1 MNKRLATS
9 IFVFV
14 VVLVFSVGAYS
25 AETEAPTEAPVPT
38 NTRDLEA
45 EAASSTED
53 ESASADEKKKKGGR
67 LRDPLDGKFD
77 LTAGS
82 KRGSGW
88 FPLAIPFNE
97 PALGAG
103 LVAALAYIHPQKDA
117 GGGGPDLSGGPPTVT
132 FGGGGATTN
141 GTWAAAAGHYHVFG
155 DDKARYLG
163 ALAAGSVNLTFY
175 GFGDVPSDKDDGLDF
190 TIDVVGTLQ
199 NFKFRIGGS
208 GFFLGLRYVFAATET
223 IFDLDVSDV
232 PLTGESNLAGLTA
245 LIEFD
250 NRDNIFTPS
259 KGLQI
264 DLDISWFNE
273 AVGSDFNFERVDA
286 SFRYY
291 LPIKKKFVL
300 GFRVDVDAAGD
311 DAPFYALPFVVL
323 RGVPIFRYLGNYAVT
338 LEIEPRYR
346 IDRRWSVLAFIG
358 QGRAAREWDQMSDA
372 EQANN
377 YGAGFRYL
385 IARKLGLGV
394 GFDVAVGPEETVPYL
409 IIGSAW

>member
-1 MNKRLATS
+1 MPS
-9 IFVFV
+9 D
-14 VVLVFSVGAYS
+14 
-25 AETEAPTEAPVPT
+25 
-38 NTRDLEA
+38 TRDLEA

-53 ESASADEKKKKGGR
+53 EPASADEEKKKRGR

-82 KRGSGW
+82 KGGSGW

-97 PALGAG
+97 PALGVG
-103 LVAALAYIHPQKDA
+103 LVAALAYIHPQKGA
-117 GGGGPDLSGGPPTVT
+117 SGGGPDHSGGPPTVT

-163 ALAAGSVNLTFY
+163 ALAAGSINLTFY
-175 GFGDVPSDKDDGLDF
+175 GFGDQPSDVDDGLDF
-190 TIDVVGTLQ
+190 TIDLVGTLQ
-199 NFKFRIGGS
+199 NVRFRIGDS

-223 IFDLDVSDV
+223 TFDLDVRDA
-232 PLTGESNLAGLTA
+232 PLTGESDLAGLTA
-245 LIEFD
+245 LIGFD
-250 NRDNIFTPS
+250 SRDNIFTPS
-259 KGLQI
+259 KGLEI
-264 DLDISWFNE
+264 DLEISWFNE
-273 AVGSDFNFERVDA
+273 AVGSDFNFERVGA

-300 GFRVDVDAAGD
+300 GFRADVDVAGD
-311 DAPFYALPFVVL
+311 DAPFYALPFVIL

-338 LEIEPRYR
+338 LEIEPRYK
-346 IDRRWSVLAFIG
+346 IDGRWSVLAFTG

-372 EQANN
+372 ERAYNV
-377 YGAGFRYL
+377 GAGFRYL
-385 IARKLGLGV
+385 IARKLGLGI
-394 GFDVAVGPEETVPYL
+394 GLDIAVGPEETAPYL